1 MKVVL
6 FNGSYKPNGNTFRA
20 LSEIAK
26 TLNDEGIETEICHIG
41 GKPIRDCI
49 ACGACQ
55 KIKKCIFDDDV
66 ANEWLKKAKEADGVI
81 FGTPVYYAHAS
92 GRLQSVMDRMFYS
105 SGGALSHKIGAC
117 VAVARRAGA
126 VSALDDIEK
135 HMTISNMI
143 VVGSSYWNVAFG
155 REPGECEQDLEGMQ
169 TMRNLARNM
178 AWLLKCVDLGKQ
190 NNINP
195 PLVEYGNRF
204 NFIR

>member
-6 FNGSYKPNGNTFRA
+6 FNGSFNPKGNTFRA

-26 TLNDEGIETEICHIG
+26 TLNNEGIETEICHIG
-41 GKPIRDCI
+41 GK
-49 ACGACQ
+49 
-55 KIKKCIFDDDV
+55 
-66 ANEWLKKAKEADGVI
+66 
-81 FGTPVYYAHAS
+81 S
-92 GRLQSVMDRMFYS
+92 
-105 SGGALSHKIGAC
+105 
-117 VAVARRAGA
+117 
-126 VSALDDIEK
+126 